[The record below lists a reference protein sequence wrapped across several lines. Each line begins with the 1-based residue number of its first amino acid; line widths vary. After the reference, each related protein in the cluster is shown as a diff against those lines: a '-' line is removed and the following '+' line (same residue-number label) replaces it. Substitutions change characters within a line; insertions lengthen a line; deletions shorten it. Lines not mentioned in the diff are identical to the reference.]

1 MSQIYFL
8 DNSELIYNVALT
20 NKMSVMNISFSENV
34 PVDSTLTSGFKII
47 NEHNGIIMGD
57 YSDYVT
63 IYRKLDNIVEL
74 SNDGSVYI
82 EPDIPEPVTPPPYV
96 PTEEEIAEQLQY
108 AKDDKIIQSK
118 YILSEY
124 LDTNPLVSKC
134 HNSIEGKYNVSSEKQ
149 SLMANNYLTY
159 TIAKQFDPSAKL
171 TWNETGKEC
180 EEWTE
185 QEYLQLLLEA
195 SAYVK
200 PLVSKQQKYEV
211 EINACTTIEEVEA
224 IEIDYSK

>member
-1 MSQIYFL
+1 MSKIYFL
-8 DNSELIYNVALT
+8 DNNELIYDVELT
-20 NKMSVMNISFSENV
+20 NKMGIMNMIFTKNM
-34 PVDSTLTSGFKII
+34 PGDDTLTSGFKII
-47 NEHNGIIMGD
+47 NEHNGIVMGD

-63 IYRKLDNIVEL
+63 IYRKFDNAVEL

-82 EPDIPEPVTPPPYV
+82 EPEIPKPVTPPPYV

-108 AKDDKIIQSK
+108 TKDDKIIQSK
-118 YILSEY
+118 YMLSEY
-124 LDTNPLVSKC
+124 LDANPLVSKC
-134 HNSIEGKYNVSSEKQ
+134 HNGIEGKYNVNSEKQ

>member
-1 MSQIYFL
+1 MSKIYFL
-8 DNSELIYNVALT
+8 DNNELIYNVGLA
-20 NKMSVMNISFSENV
+20 NKMGIINIVFSENV
-34 PVDSTLTSGFKII
+34 PEDSTLTSGFKII

>member
-8 DNSELIYNVALT
+8 NNNELIYNVELA
-20 NKMSVMNISFSENV
+20 NKMGIINIVFSENV
-34 PVDSTLTSGFKII
+34 PEDSTLTSGFKII
-47 NEHNGIIMGD
+47 NEHNGIVMGD

-74 SNDGSVYI
+74 SNDGSVYV
-82 EPDIPEPVTPPPYV
+82 EPDTPEPVTPPPYV

-118 YILSEY
+118 YMLSEY

-134 HNSIEGKYNVSSEKQ
+134 HNGIEGKYNVSSEKQ

-159 TIAKQFDPSAKL
+159 TIAKQFDPSVKL
-171 TWNETGKEC
+171 TWNETGREC

-211 EINACTTIEEVEA
+211 EINACTTIDEVEA

>member
-8 DNSELIYNVALT
+8 DNNELIYDVELT
-20 NKMSVMNISFSENV
+20 NKMSIMNISFSENV
-34 PVDSTLTSGFKII
+34 PGDSTLTSGFKII
-47 NEHNGIIMGD
+47 NEHNGIVMGD

-63 IYRKLDNIVEL
+63 IYRKFDNAVEL
-74 SNDGSVYI
+74 SNNGSVYV
-82 EPDIPEPVTPPPYV
+82 EPDAPEPVTPPPYV

-108 AKDDKIIQSK
+108 AKDDKILQSK
-118 YILSEY
+118 YMLSEY
-124 LDTNPLVSKC
+124 LDANPLVSKC
-134 HNSIEGKYNVSSEKQ
+134 HNGIEGKYNVNSEKQ